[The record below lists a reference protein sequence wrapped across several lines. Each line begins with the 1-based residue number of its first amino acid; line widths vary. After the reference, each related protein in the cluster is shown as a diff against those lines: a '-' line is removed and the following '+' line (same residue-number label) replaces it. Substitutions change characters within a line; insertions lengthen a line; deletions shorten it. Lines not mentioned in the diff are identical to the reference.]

1 MPDRPQ
7 VVLISPYDDP
17 MVEER
22 AALAGIDCDIIC
34 APVSSQGEVF
44 EAIKE
49 ATVVLNYHSEIPREI
64 FEQMDNCKLMVR
76 YGHGYDTVDLRAAT
90 DNGVMV
96 TNIAG
101 ATSEEVSNH
110 ALALILACARN
121 LKIMDRTMTEG
132 GWTGNDSRSVA
143 RRIYGETLGIIGM
156 GNIGRAMARKGRAL
170 GMTVLVYDPYVGPW
184 LAIEYDVEFVDD
196 VETIFKESDYITL
209 HTPLTPETYH
219 IVNSDTLSLMK
230 SDAYVINTARGPIVD
245 EDALLAALMDKKI
258 AGAALDVFE
267 QEPPDP
273 DNPLLHLENVI
284 VTPHIA
290 GSSEI
295 GWAPIC
301 RRAGEEAARAL
312 RGERPQVVV
321 NPEVFPKLGI

>member
-7 VVLISPYDDP
+7 VVLIASYDDP

-22 AALAGIDCDIIC
+22 AILDRIDCDIIC
-34 APVSSQGEVF
+34 ASVSSQGEVF

-49 ATVVLNYHSEIPREI
+49 ATVVLNHHFDIPREM
-64 FEQMDNCKLMVR
+64 FEQMDNCKLMIR
-76 YGHGYDTVDLRAAT
+76 YGHGYDTVDLGAAT
-90 DNGVMV
+90 ENGVMV

-110 ALALILACARN
+110 ALALVLACARD
-121 LKIMDRTMTEG
+121 LKRMDRIMTEG
-132 GWTGNDSRSVA
+132 RWTGNDSRSVA
-143 RRIYGETLGIIGM
+143 RRIFGETLGIIGM
-156 GNIGRAMARKGRAL
+156 GNIGRATARKGVAL
-170 GMTVLVYDPYVGPW
+170 GMRVLVYDPYVGPW
-184 LAIEYDVEFVDD
+184 LATEYNVEFVDD
-196 VETIFKESDYITL
+196 SETIFSESDYVSL
-209 HTPLTPETYH
+209 HTPLTPETH
-219 IVNSDTLSLMK
+219 HLVDSDTLALMK
-230 SDAYVINTARGPIVD
+230 PDAYVINTSRGPIVD

-290 GSSEI
+290 GSSQI
-295 GWAPIC
+295 GWATIC
-301 RRAGEEAARAL
+301 RRAAEEAARAL
-312 RGERPQVVV
+312 SGQRPQVVV

>member
-295 GWAPIC
+295 GWATIC